1 MLHRIPRSVRW
12 ALLVAVLGAI
22 TVSVLQSWTS
32 GAPGTGGWQ
41 QTQWGPLGPADRDLL
56 IKVRQAGLWE
66 APTGQQ
72 MSQQATNL
80 QVRETGQHLA
90 EQHAVLDQI
99 DRDVADK
106 LGVQLPSRPS
116 DQQIAWMNQI
126 TNTTGT
132 DYDRVA
138 VQIVREAHGN
148 VLPVI
153 AEVRV
158 STRNEQVRQF
168 ADTAFQYVTGHIAML
183 EATGLVDYSALP
195 APPSPGLF
203 SGATTPADMIVP
215 AIVFLACIGAAI
227 GLIVTLRRG
236 KKKSSGPV
244 APATGSQLASLHAE
258 PVLTI
263 PAPRDPPRRKRA
275 SLPVGGSPTPPVAQT
290 GGHRARRRGSR
301 SGSDTGG
308 FRRDDSGSF
317 RWDQAPVDE
326 MPDADTGALPV
337 QERPR
342 RARSADTGGHRAA
355 GADSGAFPAA
365 GRTAT
370 AVSDS
375 GGYSAVSDT
384 GRRRRVRSSDSG
396 SMLGSA
402 SSASGSMVG
411 SASSASGSMVGSASS
426 ASGSGSFRF
435 DELLGDRRADTRSPQ
450 TPTRGLTR

>member
-12 ALLVAVLGAI
+12 ALLVAVLGAV

-72 MSQQATNL
+72 MAQQATNQ

-99 DRDVADK
+99 DRDVSDR
-106 LGVQLPSRPS
+106 LGVQLPSRPT

-126 TNTTGT
+126 TNTTGA

-195 APPSPGLF
+195 DPPSPGLF
-203 SGATTPADMIVP
+203 SGSTTPADMIVP
-215 AIVFLACIGAAI
+215 AIVFLACIGAAV
-227 GLIVTLRRG
+227 GLAVTLRRG
-236 KKKSSGPV
+236 RRKPGGPV
-244 APATGSQLASLHAE
+244 APATGSQLASLHAA
-258 PVLTI
+258 PVVTI
-263 PAPRDPPRRKRA
+263 PEPGRKRA
-275 SLPVGGSPTPPVAQT
+275 PLPVGGSPAVSQT
-290 GGHRARRRGSR
+290 GGHRRRRGSR
-301 SGSDTGG
+301 SDTGSTTG
-308 FRRDDSGSF
+308 ATSASGAFRRDDSGAF
-317 RWDQAPVDE
+317 RWDDGAA
-326 MPDADTGALPV
+326 MPA
-337 QERPR
+337 QQRPR
-342 RARSADTGGHRAA
+342 TTTDSGRYRAPTRS
-355 GADSGAFPAA
+355 ADSGAHQAV

-375 GGYSAVSDT
+375 GGYSAVSET
-384 GRRRRVRSSDSG
+384 GRRRRVRPAD
-396 SMLGSA
+396 
-402 SSASGSMVG
+402 
-411 SASSASGSMVGSASS
+411 
-426 ASGSGSFRF
+426 SGSFRF
-435 DELLGDRRADTRSPQ
+435 DDLLPDDRSPH
-450 TPTRGLTR
+450 TPTRGMTR

>member
-1 MLHRIPRSVRW
+1 MFHRIPRSVRW
-12 ALLVAVLGAI
+12 ALLVAVLGAL
-22 TVSVLQSWTS
+22 TVSVLQSWTA

-72 MSQQATNL
+72 MAQQATNQ

-99 DRDVADK
+99 DRDVSDR
-106 LGVQLPSRPS
+106 LGVQLPSRPT

-126 TNTTGT
+126 TNTTGS

-153 AEVRV
+153 AQVRV

-195 APPSPGLF
+195 DAPSPGLL

-215 AIVFLACIGAAI
+215 AIVFLACIGAAV
-227 GLIVTLRRG
+227 GLVVTLRRG
-236 KKKSSGPV
+236 RRKPGGAV
-244 APATGSQLASLHAE
+244 APATGSQLASLHAA
-258 PVLTI
+258 PVVTI
-263 PAPRDPPRRKRA
+263 PEPGRRRP
-275 SLPVGGSPTPPVAQT
+275 SLPVGGAAAVSQT
-290 GGHRARRRGSR
+290 GGHRRRRSSR
-301 SGSDTGG
+301 S
-308 FRRDDSGSF
+308 
-317 RWDQAPVDE
+317 
-326 MPDADTGALPV
+326 
-337 QERPR
+337 
-342 RARSADTGGHRAA
+342 AA
-355 GADSGAFPAA
+355 GSAAAPTVGSPGSAVGQTVGAFRTDDSGAFRWDDSGAMPFQQRPRTTTDSGRYRVPTSGDTGAHRA
-365 GRTAT
+365 TGRTAT

-375 GGYSAVSDT
+375 GGHAAVSET
-384 GRRRRVRSSDSG
+384 GRRRRVRSGAD
-396 SMLGSA
+396 
-402 SSASGSMVG
+402 
-411 SASSASGSMVGSASS
+411 
-426 ASGSGSFRF
+426 SGSFRF
-435 DELLGDRRADTRSPQ
+435 DDLLGDGPTARADRSPH
-450 TPTRGLTR
+450 TPTRGMTR